1 MCDPL
6 IPHRNGLF
14 LKPVEYN
21 VGLCVQEWTKNNH
34 DHVLA
39 TCHGYHESLIIIMQ
53 KDLT

>member
-1 MCDPL
+1 MRDPL

-14 LKPVEYN
+14 LKPVDHN
-21 VGLCVQEWTKNNH
+21 VGLCVQEWTN

-39 TCHGYHESLIIIMQ
+39 MCHGYYESLIIIMQ